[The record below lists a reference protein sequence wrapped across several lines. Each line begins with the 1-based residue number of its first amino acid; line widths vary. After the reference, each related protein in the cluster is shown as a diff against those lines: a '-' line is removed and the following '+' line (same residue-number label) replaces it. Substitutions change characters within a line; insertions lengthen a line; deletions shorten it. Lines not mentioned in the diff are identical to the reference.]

1 MEELDIEGL
10 MDMLSRMKKDG
21 QGSNVTDA
29 ERAGVM
35 DTLKPI
41 NVMKGKDTYDY
52 DFDVDGKTEG
62 YTFSGDAAP
71 SSEAIQRMRDMQN
84 ITADGDLIKNLGIGA
99 RGLDTAAEGEF
110 LQNTMATGGPL
121 AGVGDRAL
129 GSAAETDFLRNSF
142 ASGPELMPGA
152 TPTMPDVVPPGF
164 HRMPDGTVMADGS
177 MDYAGTG
184 EVSPNPQ
191 TVDRTK
197 FNSQFAELSEEE
209 KARVKQLMSGMND
222 NEKAIFGAGL
232 TGSPLSGYAVQD
244 ENYGSY

>member
-1 MEELDIEGL
+1 MNEYELALQEYMAKLKSGFGQS
-10 MDMLSRMKKDG
+10 MDNVNN
-21 QGSNVTDA
+21 NVT
-29 ERAGVM
+29 GVM
-35 DTLKPI
+35 DG
-41 NVMKGKDTYDY
+41 V
-52 DFDVDGKTEG
+52 
-62 YTFSGDAAP
+62 
-71 SSEAIQRMRDMQN
+71 
-84 ITADGDLIKNLGIGA
+84 GA
-99 RGLDTAAEGEF
+99 RGLNSKAESGFLNDLMGGGAGATDELTAGIIKDTDINNTAAERET
-110 LQNTMATGGPL
+110 LL
-121 AGVGDRAL
+121 AGFAPEASNLGL
-129 GSAAETDFLRNSF
+129 GSRGLDTPAERDFLSTSF
-142 ASGPELMPGA
+142 ASNPELMPGA